1 MILTIDCRVIVVVVG
16 SCLVVVLVVNC
27 LVLVVVVVV
36 GSGPVVDVV
45 VVVGSC
51 PVVVESTAS
60 LLFFLRLNTGEQT
73 SPIFSSLPLELD

>member
-16 SCLVVVLVVNC
+16 SCLVVLVVNC

-73 SPIFSSLPLELD
+73 SPIFSLPLELD